1 MSVTQM
7 FLKQLLKLF
16 NALETLY
23 ANELENALLQRSMRR
38 EAEAQTSESKQQH
51 VQNETQGW
59 CLCCFVIDDVKVII
73 FIKASF
79 LEQITNGKDELHW
92 THCFL

>member
-23 ANELENALLQRSMRR
+23 ANELENALLQRSRHR
-38 EAEAQTSESKQQH
+38 DDA
-51 VQNETQGW
+51 
-59 CLCCFVIDDVKVII
+59 FVVL
-73 FIKASF
+73 S
-79 LEQITNGKDELHW
+79 
-92 THCFL
+92 